1 MPIKT
6 ILVHL
11 DTEQHAADLIG
22 MAASIAEKTTAHLI
36 GLHVVPDVYVAAT
49 IPAEVIGE
57 LIEAQREANEGVA
70 AKVEARFRQAVA
82 GLRSPTEW
90 RKDQARFETVADVVI
105 RHGRTTDLLVLG
117 QSEEKLNFYSS
128 ADTSGDIMLRAG
140 RPVLMVPLKGPNGPI
155 GKRIL
160 VAWKDTREAA
170 RAVFDAMPF
179 LVDADMVHILT
190 VKQPSGRN
198 TDATRV
204 MPIPAA
210 DIAATLA
217 HHDVRCE
224 IIEKAGPESSAG
236 AQILAQVKERR
247 CDLVVMGGYGH
258 SRMREIIFGGATRSL
273 FDTMTVPV
281 LMSH

>member
-22 MAASIAEKTTAHLI
+22 IAASIAGKSMAHVT
-36 GLHVVPDVYVAAT
+36 GLHVVPDVYVAAM
-49 IPAEVIGE
+49 IPADVVGE
-57 LIEAQREANEGVA
+57 LIEAQRQANEAIA
-70 AKVEARFRQAVA
+70 AKIEGRFRQAVA
-82 GLRSPTEW
+82 GLRTPTEW
-90 RKDQARFETVADVVI
+90 RQEQARFETVADVVM
-105 RHGRTTDLLVLG
+105 RHGRTADLLVLG
-117 QSEEKLNFYSS
+117 QSEQKLDFYGS

-140 RPVLMVPLKGPNGPI
+140 RPVLMVPMKGRNGPI

-160 VAWKDTREAA
+160 VAWKDSREAA

-190 VKQPSGRN
+190 VKQPPRRN
-198 TDATRV
+198 TDATRG

-224 IIEKAGPESSAG
+224 IIGRVGSESSVG
-236 AQILAQVKERR
+236 AEILAQVKESG
-247 CDLVVMGGYGH
+247 CDMVVMGGYGH

-273 FDTMTVPV
+273 FDNMTVPV